1 MRNEKETPEER
12 RESLR
17 QEKLKGN
24 PTGNLND
31 SSHRA
36 NYGSLV
42 DLVGGM
48 GWTGTGMLIILI
60 VVGFVIFSLFFN

>member
-1 MRNEKETPEER
+1 MRNGTETPEER
-12 RESLR
+12 RERLR
-17 QEKLKGN
+17 QEELKGN

-36 NYGSLV
+36 KHGSLV

-48 GWTGTGMLIILI
+48 GWKSTGMLIILI